1 VLVCERDRVRPP
13 WLLLSGCDRRREC
26 ERNRGGLVASVT
38 ALPSEARE
46 GLMRVWLELLREKH
60 PGVSWLAVE
69 PDTETA
75 RRDARQRR
83 LAAAEKAKHRQ
94 RQPSANRV
102 RVLAAPLISPARR
115 TRS

>member
-1 VLVCERDRVRPP
+1 
-13 WLLLSGCDRRREC
+13 
-26 ERNRGGLVASVT
+26 LVAAVT
-38 ALPSEARE
+38 ALPSEARA

-60 PGVSWLAVE
+60 PGVRWLAVE

-83 LAAAEKAKHRQ
+83 LAAAAKAKHRQ
-94 RQPSANRV
+94 QQPSAKSV
-102 RVLAAPLISPARR
+102 RVLAAPLISPART